1 MPVAVMSSKGQI
13 VIPADVRRRAGLRTR
28 DKVVVDFDP
37 ATATVTLSRAETL
50 QEMSQRFTAW
60 IDPATPVLESASD
73 YYAAHRAE
81 LP

>member
-28 DKVVVDFDP
+28 DRVVVDFSS
-37 ATATVTLSRAETL
+37 TTGTITLTRAETL
-50 QEMSQRFTAW
+50 REMSQRFTAW
-60 IDPATPVLESASD
+60 IDPATPLVESASD